1 MFAKPNENGQHR
13 KSRRSVGEAHIDWS
27 FGGGA
32 KKLEYKK
39 KGETHL
45 SFIPPRLLRSKSIL

>member
-1 MFAKPNENGQHR
+1 M
-13 KSRRSVGEAHIDWS
+13 DWS

-45 SFIPPRLLRSKSIL
+45 SFIPPTLLRSKSIL

>member
-1 MFAKPNENGQHR
+1 MFAKPNANGQHR

-39 KGETHL
+39 KEKHIFHL
-45 SFIPPRLLRSKSIL
+45 SAQVAT